1 MLNDISSW
9 KKTRITANYPD
20 QSRTMEEVIKPQSVI
35 DKIVEDSYEDG
46 AVLVT
51 VEQINEDAGVPDN
64 KGFGRH
70 G

>member
-9 KKTRITANYPD
+9 KKTRITANYPN
-20 QSRTMEEVIKPQSVI
+20 QSRTVEEVIKPQSVI

-46 AVLVT
+46 AVSVM